1 METSCLLHPCAR
13 LVYHEDLQKEIGII
27 RLKPQKGS
35 TEPRYCAFIEGATA
49 DSAGYC
55 KIDLL
60 KVDVVT
66 IINDTFKAIGKPVM
80 TAAELSQYVEDHPE
94 VWNLYDNGFTMGLN
108 QTEKAA
114 TTQKVM
120 QFKPRNTVEL
130 SAFVASIRPGA
141 KSLVGDFVARK
152 FHNYNIPAMDN
163 LLKLNGATGVTGES
177 SFLFYDEQV
186 MVLAEAAGITPEDAV
201 LLIKAIKKKKLDKV
215 KHYEEEF
222 IPGFIKYLKEK
233 ENVEDELANKTAH
246 DVWTVILNSAS
257 YLFNASH
264 AYAMCLDSL
273 YGAVLKTIAPYE
285 FYLTMLKLYTEKGNK
300 EKIALI
306 IDEMKRYKGINLTA
320 GTFGQDNRDWYCDK
334 ENKTISQS
342 ISSIKF
348 ISKKCAEE
356 LYKAG
361 QKEFNTFT
369 DLLRYLQMET
379 CVDVRQIGVLI
390 GVGYFKKF
398 GGNKKLY
405 NIMNEFIEGKN
416 KLTKTI
422 KSYEKRLEAMREYE
436 ASCEDGNISIG
447 QQLIL
452 ENENIGLCI
461 SSFPDTNNNTYF
473 VLDVDDKYGIKVK
486 LYNVKRGTSG
496 IVRMK
501 KDTYANN
508 KIEQNQC
515 IVIRDGGTMPKY
527 TYQNGKRIPSATEK
541 EYWIRKFDIV
551 A

>member
-1 METSCLLHPCAR
+1 MACDSA
-13 LVYHEDLQKEIGII
+13 
-27 RLKPQKGS
+27 
-35 TEPRYCAFIEGATA
+35 YCAW
-49 DSAGYC
+49 
-55 KIDLL
+55 L
-60 KVDVVT
+60 K
-66 IINDTFKAIGKPVM
+66 
-80 TAAELSQYVEDHPE
+80 
-94 VWNLYDNGFTMGLN
+94 
-108 QTEKAA
+108 
-114 TTQKVM
+114 
-120 QFKPRNTVEL
+120 
-130 SAFVASIRPGA
+130 
-141 KSLVGDFVARK
+141 
-152 FHNYNIPAMDN
+152 
-163 LLKLNGATGVTGES
+163 
-177 SFLFYDEQV
+177 
-186 MVLAEAAGITPEDAV
+186 
-201 LLIKAIKKKKLDKV
+201 
-215 KHYEEEF
+215 
-222 IPGFIKYLKEK
+222 
-233 ENVEDELANKTAH
+233 
-246 DVWTVILNSAS
+246 
-257 YLFNASH
+257 
-264 AYAMCLDSL
+264 AYF
-273 YGAVLKTIAPYE
+273 PYE
-285 FYLTMLKLYTEKGNK
+285 FYTTVLKLYTEKGDK

-379 CVDVRQIGVLI
+379 CVDIRQIGVLI

-405 NIMNEFIEGKN
+405 DIMNEFIEGKN

-436 ASCEDGNISIG
+436 ASCKDGDISIG
-447 QQLIL
+447 QQLML

-461 SSFPDTNNNTYF
+461 SSFPNANNNTYF

-501 KDTYANN
+501 KDTYANS